1 MQIMF
6 KMTPNI
12 LRNLLVKKSTRRYP
26 HEVRNPFEDTRGE
39 LINDMDACNLCGV
52 CNVKCPS
59 QCITVDKK
67 AGLWICDPFSCVY
80 CGVCV
85 DACPAHSL
93 SQRQTYRSPV
103 TEPVVISMKGQPK
116 KPVRPKPPE
125 PPPDALP
132 EASG

>member
-1 MQIMF
+1 MF

-26 HEVRNPFEDTRGE
+26 REVRDPFDRVRGE
-39 LINDMDACNLCGV
+39 LINNMQACNFCGV
-52 CNVKCPS
+52 CAAKCPS

-67 AGLWICDPFSCVY
+67 AGVWTCNPFSCVY

-85 DACPAHSL
+85 DACPAQSL
-93 SQRQTYRSPV
+93 SQEQRYRSPV
-103 TEPVVISMKGQPK
+103 TEPVLISLKGQPK
-116 KPVRPKPPE
+116 KPARPKPLE
-125 PPPDALP
+125 PPGEAIP

>member
-26 HEVRNPFEDTRGE
+26 REVRDPFDRMRGE
-39 LINDMDACNLCGV
+39 LINNMEACTLCGV
-52 CNVKCPS
+52 CAVKCPS

-67 AGLWICDPFSCVY
+67 AGVWTCDPFSCVY

-93 SQRQTYRSPV
+93 SQRQSYRSAV
-103 TEPVVISMKGQPK
+103 TEPVLISLKGQPK
-116 KPVRPKPPE
+116 KTAGPKPLE
-125 PPPDALP
+125 PPAEAVP